1 MIVVL
6 GAGGQV
12 GTALR
17 SALPDSRSV
26 ARDGLDLSDT
36 ASIERRLMQLAPS
49 AVINCAAYTAVDRAE
64 TDEEAAHRI
73 NAEAVAAMAR
83 YAAAA
88 DIPLVTYS
96 TDYVFAGDATVPYA
110 ESDATDPVNAYGR
123 TKLAGER
130 AAMLAH
136 PRTLVIRT
144 SWVISATH
152 PNFVATMLRL
162 AAKGAPW
169 RVVADQVGC
178 PTVAA
183 DLATATVAAL
193 DAGITGLL
201 HRTNTGATTWFHL
214 ARAAV
219 ELAGYDPE
227 LVEPCATADYPTPAP
242 RPAYSVLASER
253 AGPLGLSPLP
263 PWRQS
268 LPTVVAG
275 LSVR

>member
-6 GAGGQV
+6 GAGGQL
-12 GTALR
+12 GTAFR
-17 SALPDSRSV
+17 VVLPGARFV
-26 ARDGLDLSDT
+26 ARDGLDLSET
-36 ASIERRLMQLAPS
+36 GTVERRLAQLAPS

-64 TDEEAAHRI
+64 TEETLAHRI
-73 NAEAVAAMAR
+73 NAEAVAALAR
-83 YAAAA
+83 YAVAVG
-88 DIPLVTYS
+88 IPLVTFS
-96 TDYVFAGDATVPYA
+96 TDYVFAGDSTEPYV
-110 ESDATDPVNAYGR
+110 ESDTTDPVNAYGR
-123 TKLAGER
+123 TKLAGEQ
-130 AAMLAH
+130 AALLAH
-136 PRTLVIRT
+136 PGTLVIRT

-162 AAKGAPW
+162 GAKGVPW
-169 RVVADQVGC
+169 QVVTDQVGN

-183 DLATATVAAL
+183 DLAAATVAAL
-193 DAGITGLL
+193 DAGVTGIL

-227 LVEPCATADYPTPAP
+227 LVEPCATVDYPTPAP

-253 AGPLGLSPLP
+253 AGPLGLAPLP
-263 PWRQS
+263 SWQQS

-275 LSVR
+275 LSAR